1 MYVLILL
8 SFYLSTATAFVSGL
22 QHARPIT
29 QARRS
34 VVQMR
39 ATIGSEVKTLLSA
52 NKARVASLASISPDM
67 SEIALLRFA
76 LQFPIQSDA
85 ENNLRETM
93 AWRKGA
99 GRSIV
104 ESAAKALAEATA
116 AGGWDNEPVRLAA
129 PHATSINQYITVKN
143 ILTISMDV
151 GDLLYVIR
159 ASSIDDKKLMDSVSV
174 QQLVDFLLYVKEVHS
189 LIVNERSERTGRL
202 CGVVFAN
209 DISGIRQ
216 IPDRRFSQALT
227 ASSAQYE
234 KLYPSMA
241 GTTMILNLPFLLQAF
256 VGLFKPLFP
265 KSVQSR
271 LVFVPAPVLAK
282 LRDLTPLTADK
293 NSRQSFLTEIK
304 KLLGY

>member
-1 MYVLILL
+1 MATDDEWTPDFIVR
-8 SFYLSTATAFVSGL
+8 FNRYLS
-22 QHARPIT
+22 I
-29 QARRS
+29 
-34 VVQMR
+34 
-39 ATIGSEVKTLLSA
+39 I
-52 NKARVASLASISPDM
+52 
-67 SEIALLRFA
+67 
-76 LQFPIQSDA
+76 
-85 ENNLRETM
+85 
-93 AWRKGA
+93 
-99 GRSIV
+99 
-104 ESAAKALAEATA
+104 AAKALAEATA

-129 PHATSINQYITVKN
+129 PHAASINQYITVKN

-159 ASSIDDKKLMDSVSV
+159 ASSIDDRKLMDAVSV

-209 DISGIRQ
+209 DISGIRA

-256 VGLFKPLFP
+256 VGLLKPLFP
-265 KSVQSR
+265 KSVQDR
-271 LVFVPAPVLAK
+271 LVFETAPVLAK

-293 NSRQSFLTEIK
+293 NSRQSFLTEVK
-304 KLLGY
+304 KLLRY